1 MRKLLAYDD
10 VNIVPK
16 YSELVSRNRVNLNT
30 RFTKTKNIKIPIV
43 SSPMD
48 TITEYDMALEM
59 MDLGGIGVIHRF
71 MSIEEQAGIVKKLKL
86 NKKLW
91 GKFISENV
99 TLENEVDSMFA
110 YAGTIIGS
118 KTKPLEEYTLKEWK
132 FLLDETLDNHPIKL
146 NLSAIRS
153 FYRKVFKLKW
163 GHLVNLDYFDI
174 HKQQIFMDELNEE
187 DERNL
192 LNVLDPTIKV
202 SKIKLKLI
210 KDFYKSMESSKK
222 VISKLPICAAVGVKK
237 DYIERSRELINNG
250 CNVLLI
256 DVAHGHH
263 KLVGDAIE
271 EIKKIISKIEV
282 VAGSVATGE
291 ACEYLC
297 EKGADA
303 IRVGIGNGSLCETRI
318 RTGVGIPQ
326 VTAIRDCVAVAD
338 RFDVPIVGDGGIRNV
353 GDVCKGLACGADSIM
368 LGSLLS
374 GTKETPGEIEKVGK
388 WPNEQLYKKYR
399 GSASLDSKKSRG
411 HNKNV
416 EGNHKVIPYKGKIK
430 RIIKD
435 IQEGIRSSFSYVG
448 ANDIS
453 EYHAKVELIEV
464 TRAGNL
470 EGKPHL
476 LTT

>member
-1 MRKLLAYDD
+1 VKRALTYDD
-10 VNIVPK
+10 INIVPT
-16 YSELVSRNRVNLNT
+16 YSNIPSRSNIDLT
-30 RFTKTKNIKIPIV
+30 TQFTKNTEITIPIV

-48 TITEYDMALEM
+48 TVTGYEMAKEM
-59 MDLGGIGVIHRF
+59 MEWGGVGVLHRF
-71 MSIEEQAGIVKKLKL
+71 NSIEEQSLMMKRLHREWNKFFDIGDTRSLEDVYDNWTSQRITASYDTVDYEDLHDGLEYWKETNEMDKQWLK
-86 NKKLW
+86 
-91 GKFISENV
+91 
-99 TLENEVDSMFA
+99 
-110 YAGTIIGS
+110 
-118 KTKPLEEYTLKEWK
+118 KPLCAAIGVTGDYLERAKE
-132 FLLDETLDNHPIKL
+132 
-146 NLSAIRS
+146 
-153 FYRKVFKLKW
+153 
-163 GHLVNLDYFDI
+163 LVN
-174 HKQQIFMDELNEE
+174 
-187 DERNL
+187 
-192 LNVLDPTIKV
+192 T
-202 SKIKLKLI
+202 
-210 KDFYKSMESSKK
+210 
-222 VISKLPICAAVGVKK
+222 
-237 DYIERSRELINNG
+237 G

-271 EIKKIISKIEV
+271 KIKTRLENIEV
-282 VAGSVATGE
+282 IAGSVATGE
-291 ACEYLC
+291 ACKYLC
-297 EKGADA
+297 EKGADS

-326 VTAIRDCVAVAD
+326 VSALIDCVAVAD
-338 RFDVPIVGDGGIRNV
+338 TYGVPVIADGGIRTV

-388 WPNEQLYKKYR
+388 WPNEQLHKKYR

-416 EGNHKVIPYKGKIK
+416 EGNHKVIPYKGKVK
-430 RIIKD
+430 RIIQD

-453 EYHAKVELIEV
+453 EYHSKVELIEV

-476 LTT
+476 L